1 MKTIRI
7 RKFTILSLLLIL
19 ILPWLFYVAT
29 HFLVT
34 KTFSFG
40 MDDSQQ
46 ENVEATIRLIE
57 TNTDNWTD
65 PVWQEQLSRQLE
77 KTNMVV
83 SIVSESGQ
91 EIFRTDSEREPSFTR
106 TEQFS
111 IIQDGRVL
119 GRGVIY
125 QSNLKVTQMIA
136 AFVGLLSAFFIVGYA
151 IRRYILI
158 PLEKLSLCARRIAE
172 GDLDIQLP
180 PSRITEIAE
189 VHDGFKVMVH
199 GLNDSFQKQVELEDQ
214 RRFVIAAVAHDLR
227 TPLFALR
234 GYLDGLEQGI
244 AHSPDKMAKYLAVC
258 KEKSA
263 QLDRLVEDLFTF
275 IKADYLEIQL
285 NENKINLIFVLKK
298 SIDSLSL
305 QAKQK
310 HITIIENYF
319 ANDCVIKGD
328 SHLLERAINNL
339 IDNAVRHTPCYGQ
352 IFVKCY
358 KDVNKVT
365 FTVQDTGEG
374 FSSEE
379 LQRVFEPLYR
389 GEASR
394 NRSTGGVGLGLTISQ
409 RIIRQHGGD
418 LVVGNHPEGGAILTG
433 WIPLNDTSVEPYH
446 N

>member
-7 RKFTILSLLLIL
+7 RRFTILSLLLIL
-19 ILPWLFYVAT
+19 ILPWLFYVAA

-34 KTFSFG
+34 NTFSFG

-46 ENVEATIRLIE
+46 ENLEATIRLIE

-65 PVWQEQLSRQLE
+65 PVWQEQLSRQLD
-77 KTNMVV
+77 KMNMDV
-83 SIVSESGQ
+83 SILSESDQ
-91 EIFRTDSEREPSFTR
+91 EIFRTDSEREPFFTR

-119 GRGVIY
+119 GKVVIY
-125 QSNLKVTQMIA
+125 QANSKVTQMVA
-136 AFVGLLSAFFIVGYA
+136 AFIGLLSAFFVVGYA

-158 PLEKLSLCARRIAE
+158 PLEKMSLCARQIAE
-172 GDLDIQLP
+172 GDLDVQLP
-180 PSRITEIAE
+180 SSRITEITE
-189 VHDGFKVMVH
+189 VYDGFKVMVD
-199 GLNDSFQKQVELEDQ
+199 GLNESFQKQVELEDQ

-234 GYLDGLEQGI
+234 GYLDGLEKGI
-244 AHSPDKMAKYLAVC
+244 AHSPDKMVKYLAVC

-275 IKADYLEIQL
+275 TKTEYHDMEL
-285 NENKINLIFVLKK
+285 NENMVDLSLVLKK
-298 SIDSLSL
+298 SIDSLSPKA
-305 QAKQK
+305 QQK
-310 HITIIENYF
+310 HITIIVDNL
-319 ANDCVIKGD
+319 ASDCNIMGD
-328 SHLLERAINNL
+328 SHLLERAMNNL
-339 IDNAVRHTPCYGQ
+339 LDNAVRHTPCYGK

-358 KDVNKVT
+358 KDGNKVT

-374 FSSEE
+374 FSLEE

-389 GEASR
+389 GDTSR

-418 LVVGNHPEGGAILTG
+418 LSAGNYPDSGAILTG
-433 WIPLNDTSVEPYH
+433 WIPLDH
-446 N
+446 NSPF